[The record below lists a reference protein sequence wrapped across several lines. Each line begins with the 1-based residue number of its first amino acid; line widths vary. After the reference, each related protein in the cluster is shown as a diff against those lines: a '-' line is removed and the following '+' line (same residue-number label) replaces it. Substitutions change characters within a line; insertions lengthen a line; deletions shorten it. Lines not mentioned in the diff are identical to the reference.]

1 MNDTALI
8 VVDMIRDF
16 TQKDGKIYYP
26 GNDEVLPNIIT
37 LINVC
42 RKQDCEIIF
51 VRHSLTEEDFRSL
64 PKETRKCCIKGT
76 GGDELDPRLPVEN
89 GDRIVLKKKYSAF
102 WQTDLEAELYDMD
115 IKRLFVVGT
124 KTNNCVYAT
133 VLDAYNRNYP
143 VYVVKECVSTKD
155 KVTNNIYLDDIDRYL
170 GHVISMDDV
179 RDKFEAG
186 EF

>member
-26 GNDEVLPNIIT
+26 GNEEVLPNIIM
-37 LINVC
+37 LIDMC

-51 VRHSLTEEDFRSL
+51 VRHSLTEEDFKSL

-76 GGDELDPRLPVEN
+76 GGDELDPRLPLE
-89 GDRIVLKKKYSAF
+89 DEDKIVPKKKYSAF
-102 WQTDLEAELYDMD
+102 WQTDLAERLKDMG
-115 IKRLFVVGT
+115 IKRLLVVGT

-155 KVTNNIYLDDIDRYL
+155 KVTNNVYLHDIDRYL
-170 GHVISMDDV
+170 GYVVSMDDV
-179 RDKFEAG
+179 KNKFEAG
-186 EF
+186 EL